1 MTEPSHQMPDPQNPE
16 EVYRYLMDRLTKA
29 EARSAEQLDQI
40 RTLETDRKFL
50 EGQKI
55 RFEREVKRLKNE
67 VEHLKTPPL
76 IVGSITDVID
86 KHRVIIRSS
95 TGPKFLVRVSQSV
108 DPASLAIGAR
118 CTLNQQSL
126 AIVEI
131 LPSGFDSQIYGMEL
145 ESIPA
150 ETYEDIGG
158 LDEQIAEIR
167 ESVELP
173 MIRPD
178 LFESVGISP
187 PKGVLLYGPPGTGK
201 TLLARAV
208 AHETNACFMYTVG
221 SELVQKYIGEGARLV
236 RELFELAKQRA
247 PTIVFIDEIDAVGA
261 SRSETTTAGDREV
274 QRTLIQ
280 LLAAMDGFDNRGE
293 VRIVGATNRIDIL
306 DAALLRPGRFDRIIQ
321 IPLPDTEGRLSILKV
336 HTRSMSMTSDVD
348 LFEIARLT
356 DGRNGADLRAICTE
370 AGMYAIRREETKVT
384 QADFL
389 TSLRK
394 FRADIEGKITPL
406 GAMYA

>member
-1 MTEPSHQMPDPQNPE
+1 VE
-16 EVYRYLMDRLTKA
+16 RLTKY
-29 EARSAEQLDQI
+29 ETQNSEQLDQI
-40 RTLETDRKFL
+40 RVLETDKKFL

-55 RFEREVKRLKNE
+55 RFEREVKRLKSE

-76 IVGSITDVID
+76 LVGSITDIID
-86 KHRVIIRSS
+86 KNRVIIRSS
-95 TGPKFLVRVSQSV
+95 SGPRFLVRVSQSV
-108 DPASLAIGAR
+108 QPESLVIGAR

-126 AIVEI
+126 AIIEV
-131 LPSGFDSQIYGMEL
+131 LPSSFDSQIYGMEL
-145 ESIPA
+145 ESTP
-150 ETYEDIGG
+150 EESYEDIGG
-158 LDEQIAEIR
+158 LDEQITEIR
-167 ESVELP
+167 EAVELP
-173 MIRPD
+173 MTRPD
-178 LFESVGISP
+178 LFHAVGINP

-208 AHETNACFMYTVG
+208 AHETDACFMYTVG

-280 LLAAMDGFDNRGE
+280 LLSAMDGFDNRGE
-293 VRIVGATNRIDIL
+293 VRIIGATNRIDML
-306 DAALLRPGRFDRIIQ
+306 DAALLRPGRFDRIIE

-336 HTRSMSMTSDVD
+336 HTRSMNITHDVD

-389 TSLRK
+389 IALRK
-394 FRADIEGKITPL
+394 FRDDIERKVTPL